1 MTEMQKWR
9 LKEHWNKWNVVYVMV
24 GTLVFFI
31 GAIGLEARG
40 II

>member
-9 LKEHWNKWNVVYVMV
+9 FRKHWDKWNVVYIMIA
-24 GTLVFFI
+24 TLVFFV
-31 GAIGLEARG
+31 GAIGLEAVG